1 MMLCMCWDEQSEMD
15 ENGEHLGQ
23 CGTGGAAR
31 MAQEAGVK
39 KLVLVH
45 IGPNLSKSEV
55 QSRGKDEITSIYSG
69 EILFADELTK
79 IDL

>member
-1 MMLCMCWDEQSEMD
+1 
-15 ENGEHLGQ
+15 
-23 CGTGGAAR
+23 
-31 MAQEAGVK
+31 MAQDAGVK
-39 KLVLVH
+39 KLVLDN
-45 IGPNLSKSEV
+45 IAPNISKSEV